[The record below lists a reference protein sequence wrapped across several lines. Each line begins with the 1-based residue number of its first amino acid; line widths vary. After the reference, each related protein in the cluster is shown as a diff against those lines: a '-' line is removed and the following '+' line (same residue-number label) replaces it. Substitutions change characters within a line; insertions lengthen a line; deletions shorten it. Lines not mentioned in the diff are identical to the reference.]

1 MGIGAGFMALGL
13 VGLPVEVEGWK
24 RKSNGVVVHVGAGVG
39 DAARLLV
46 NNVSRIIIKTKRKT

>member
-1 MGIGAGFMALGL
+1 MALGP

-24 RKSNGVVVHVGAGVG
+24 RKSSGVVVHVGAGVG